1 MNKILREKEVLWREN
16 KYEVMSH
23 SENSYRFIK
32 KVLKEINLSNLSKL
46 IEEAKNNSRTIGSV
60 TNTYQHIWGYFK
72 RRATEEE
79 KNRTFNLLDEFQKGN
94 VQDDV
99 LWVWLANLAVKYEQS
114 YLLQSSLINKHIN

>member
-32 KVLKEINLSNLSKL
+32 KVLKEITLSDLSKL

-79 KNRTFNLLDEFQKGN
+79 KNRTFNLLEEFQKGN